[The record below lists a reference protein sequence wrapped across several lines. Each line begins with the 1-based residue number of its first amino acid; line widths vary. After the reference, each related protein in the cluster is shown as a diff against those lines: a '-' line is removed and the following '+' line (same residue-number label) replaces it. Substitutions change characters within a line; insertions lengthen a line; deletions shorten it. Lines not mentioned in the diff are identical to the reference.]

1 MAIHGLSLTSSE
13 CRIRAL
19 IELPPR
25 QKAAL
30 DGCKRPFSHGQSVP
44 PRTCVWRSAMSR
56 RRIYG
61 LSVVSALLLS
71 GIASAQT
78 LKFTPISLH
87 FSSVYLNASSVKT
100 VVVKNNNTSAV
111 TVSSIAASLADY
123 GVTHNCP

>member
-44 PRTCVWRSAMSR
+44 PRTCVWRRAMSR
-56 RRIYG
+56 RSIYG

-87 FSSVYLNASSVKT
+87 FSYVNVNAGET
-100 VVVKNNNTSAV
+100 VTLPV
-111 TVSSIAASLADY
+111 
-123 GVTHNCP
+123 P